1 MPVADVSDLM
11 SKRNL
16 VQEAQGWMSLDLQK
30 KEQARKELESKKK
43 DALKPFDWEMAD
55 WGSDNP
61 YFQEQLQDLS
71 QDYYNHVYSMSP
83 YLSINPGDMENCP
96 PGSPCANA
104 HKLKNTLDGTAGAFK
119 SFQTRFQNDYDS
131 ALDLLGDKD
140 SVYYNQDNLQ
150 ALENAKGEWM
160 KGFKPAYNQDGRLM
174 AIITDTEKVPQ
185 KDENGN
191 ALYVTESGDGTTT
204 NKDDAKLDNEGNPV
218 QATADQEVEKMITLD
233 EYYDKLG
240 ISKDKLKK
248 NASANDWNP
257 ETFSELITKD
267 SSFIDDGGMINK
279 NNKNYKTTYNN
290 LHGAI
295 FGATDMYNPED
306 PEGSVLT
313 ANAAP
318 IINMMRNDPSGN
330 FREGSITKDQIID
343 YVIQNVMGY
352 DGVDGDSSGGG
363 FDMGEL
369 ISRMSDSNHIGEL
382 STYNIVPKDDGTYG
396 QEESGAIAYEGMFTI
411 EHGGKEPGQITSAT
425 FDPSEITLL
434 KGDDDFRAEGAD
446 IAGMGQDLQVTYHD
460 AYLCLWDPDQ
470 GKFLTKDET
479 ANLTDEQKAK
489 CEYRPAIQVT
499 FYSASADG
507 NETNYAS
514 DWNGSGMSTDGSIR
528 AIMPLDKARSQIQG
542 DFSEKS
548 SNFQKTEAMDEL
560 AKRKTEELRSGVIPD
575 SSTGGT
581 EGEEENEEV
590 EGGDDADIDYEISDK
605 GDVL

>member
-16 VQEAQGWMSLDLQK
+16 VEEAQGWMSLSLQK
-30 KEQARKELESKKK
+30 KEQARKELEAKKK
-43 DALKPFDWEMAD
+43 DALKPFEWELTD

-71 QDYYNHVYSMSP
+71 QDYYNHVYSMAP
-83 YLSINPGDMENCP
+83 YLNINPGDMENCP

-104 HKLKNTLDGTAGAFK
+104 HRLKNTLDGTAGAFK
-119 SFQTRFQNDYDS
+119 SFQTRFKNDYDAAVDILS
-131 ALDLLGDKD
+131 DKD

-174 AIITDTEKVPQ
+174 AIITETEKVPQ
-185 KDENGN
+185 KDDDGN
-191 ALYVTESGDGTTT
+191 AIYVTEAGGTTT
-204 NKDDAKLDNEGNPV
+204 NKDDAKVDGQGNPIP
-218 QATADQEVEKMITLD
+218 ATADQEVEKMITLD

-240 ISKDKLKK
+240 IGKNSLKK

-257 ETFSELITKD
+257 ETFNELITPD
-267 SSFIDDGGMINK
+267 SSFIGDDGVINK
-279 NNKNYKTTYNN
+279 NNKNYKTTYTN

-318 IINMMRNDPSGN
+318 IINMMRNDPSGK
-330 FREGSITKDQIID
+330 FEDGPITKDQIID

-352 DGVDGDSSGGG
+352 DGVDGDGSGGG
-363 FDMGEL
+363 FDMAEL
-369 ISRMSDSNHIGEL
+369 ISRMSDPNHVGEL
-382 STYNIVPKDDGTYG
+382 STYNVVPNDDGTYG
-396 QEESGAIAYEGMFTI
+396 QEESSAIAYEGMFTI

-434 KGDDDFRAEGAD
+434 KGDDIFRAEGAN
-446 IAGMGQDLQVTYHD
+446 IGGLGKDLEVTYHD
-460 AYLCLWDPDQ
+460 AYLCLWDPNK
-470 GKFLTKDET
+470 GKFLTKAEQAKYSPDE
-479 ANLTDEQKAK
+479 LSK

-499 FYSASADG
+499 FHASSADAKATDY
-507 NETNYAS
+507 ES
-514 DWNGSGMSTDGSIR
+514 DWKGSGLSDDGKIR
-528 AIMPLDKARSQIQG
+528 AIMPLDQARSQIQG

-560 AKRKTEELRSGVIPD
+560 AKRKTEELRSGVISD

-581 EGEEENEEV
+581 EGEDLDTDTE
-590 EGGDDADIDYEISDK
+590 DPDAFDPNDY
-605 GDVL
+605 

>member
-16 VQEAQGWMSLDLQK
+16 VQEAQGWLSLDLQK

-71 QDYYNHVYSMSP
+71 QDYYNHVYSMAP
-83 YLSINPGDMENCP
+83 YLSMNPGDMENCP

-104 HKLKNTLDGTAGAFK
+104 HRLKNTLDGTAGAFK
-119 SFQTRFQNDYDS
+119 SFQTRFKNDYDA

-140 SVYYNQDNLQ
+140 SIYYNQDNLQ

-160 KGFKPAYNQDGRLM
+160 KGFKPSYNQDGRLM
-174 AIITDTEKVPQ
+174 AIVTETEKVPQ
-185 KDENGN
+185 KDEDGN
-191 ALYVTESGDGTTT
+191 PIYLTESGDTTT
-204 NKDDAKLDNEGNPV
+204 NKDDAKIGDDGNPV

-257 ETFSELITKD
+257 ETFSELITPD
-267 SSFIDDGGMINK
+267 SSFIGDDGVINK
-279 NNKNYKTTYNN
+279 NNKNYKTTYTN

-295 FGATDMYNPED
+295 FGATDMYNPND

-330 FREGSITKDQIID
+330 FKEGSITKDQIID

-352 DGVDGDSSGGG
+352 DGVDGDGSGGG
-363 FDMGEL
+363 FDMAEL
-369 ISRMSDSNHIGEL
+369 ISRMSDHNHTGEL
-382 STYNIVPKDDGTYG
+382 STYSINVGGDANNRTYEMG
-396 QEESGAIAYEGMFTI
+396 EADAIAYEGMFTI
-411 EHGGKEPGQITSAT
+411 EHGGKEEGQITQAT
-425 FDPSEITLL
+425 FSPDEVTLIG
-434 KGDDDFRAEGAD
+434 GDGLFRSGEHTIEGL
-446 IAGMGQDLQVTYHD
+446 GKDLEVSYHD

-470 GKFLTKDET
+470 KKFLTKSEES
-479 ANLTDEQKAK
+479 NLTDEQKAK

-499 FYSASADG
+499 FHASG
-507 NETNYAS
+507 TSMES
-514 DWNGSGMSTDGSIR
+514 SWNGKGISNDGGKTVK
-528 AIMPLDKARSQIQG
+528 AIMPLDQARSQIQG

-560 AKRKTEELRSGVIPD
+560 AKRKTEELRSGVISD

>member
-16 VQEAQGWMSLDLQK
+16 VEEAQGWLSLDLQK

-71 QDYYNHVYSMSP
+71 QDYYNHVYSMAP
-83 YLSINPGDMENCP
+83 YLSMNPGDMENCP
-96 PGSPCANA
+96 PGSPCAEA
-104 HKLKNTLDGTAGAFK
+104 HRLKNTLDGTAGAFK
-119 SFQTRFQNDYDS
+119 SFQTRFKNDYDA

-140 SVYYNQDNLQ
+140 SIYYNQDNLQ

-160 KGFKPAYNQDGRLM
+160 KGFKPSYNQDGRLM
-174 AIITDTEKVPQ
+174 AIVTETEKVPQ
-185 KDENGN
+185 KDEDGN
-191 ALYVTESGDGTTT
+191 PIYLTESGDTTT
-204 NKDDAKLDNEGNPV
+204 NKDDAKIGDDGNPV

-257 ETFSELITKD
+257 ETFSELITPD
-267 SSFIDDGGMINK
+267 SSFIGDDGVINK
-279 NNKNYKTTYNN
+279 NNKNYKTTYTN

-295 FGATDMYNPED
+295 FGATDMYNPND

-330 FREGSITKDQIID
+330 FKEGSITKDQIID

-352 DGVDGDSSGGG
+352 DGVDGDGSGGG
-363 FDMGEL
+363 FDMAEL
-369 ISRMSDSNHIGEL
+369 ISRMSDHNHVGEL
-382 STYNIVPKDDGTYG
+382 STYNVNVGGDANNPTYEMG
-396 QEESGAIAYEGMFTI
+396 EADAIAYEGMFTI
-411 EHGGKEPGQITSAT
+411 EHGGKEEGQTTSAT
-425 FDPSEITLL
+425 FSPDEVTLIG
-434 KGDDDFRAEGAD
+434 GDGLFRSGEHTIEGL
-446 IAGMGQDLQVTYHD
+446 GKDLEVTYHD

-470 GKFLTKDET
+470 GKFLTKSEE
-479 ANLTDEQKAK
+479 ANLTNEQKAK

-499 FYSASADG
+499 FHASG
-507 NETNYAS
+507 TSMES
-514 DWNGSGMSTDGSIR
+514 SWNGKGISTDGGKTVK
-528 AIMPLDKARSQIQG
+528 AIMPLDQARSQIQG
-542 DFSEKS
+542 DYSEKS

-560 AKRKTEELRSGVIPD
+560 AKRKTEELRSGVITD

-581 EGEEENEEV
+581 EGEESDQDTE
-590 EGGDDADIDYEISDK
+590 DPDAFDPNDY
-605 GDVL
+605 

>member
-16 VQEAQGWMSLDLQK
+16 VQEAQGWLSLDLQK

-43 DALKPFDWEMAD
+43 DALKPFDWKMAD

-71 QDYYNHVYSMSP
+71 QDYYNNVYSMAP
-83 YLSINPGDMENCP
+83 YLSMNPGDMENCP

-104 HKLKNTLDGTAGAFK
+104 HRLKNTLDGTAGAFK

-140 SVYYNQDNLQ
+140 SIYYNQDNLQ

-204 NKDDAKLDNEGNPV
+204 NKDDAKLDNDGNPV

-240 ISKDKLKK
+240 IGKDKLKK

-257 ETFSELITKD
+257 ETFSNLITPD
-267 SSFIDDGGMINK
+267 SSFIDDGGVINK
-279 NNKNYKTTYNN
+279 DNKNYKTTYTN

-330 FREGSITKDQIID
+330 FKEGSITKDQIID

-352 DGVDGDSSGGG
+352 DGVDGDGSGGG
-363 FDMGEL
+363 FDMSEL

-382 STYNIVPKDDGTYG
+382 STYNINVAEGEGGSKVYNHVD
-396 QEESGAIAYEGMFTI
+396 SGDSIAYEGMFTV
-411 EHGGKEPGQITSAT
+411 EHGSKEVGQTTSAT
-425 FDPSEITLL
+425 FNPNEVTLL
-434 KGDDDFRAEGAD
+434 VGDNKFRTDNQD
-446 IAGMGQDLQVTYHD
+446 IMGLNTDLEVTYHD
-460 AYLCLWDPDQ
+460 AYLCLYDPEQ
-470 GKFLTKDET
+470 GKFLTKKEEE
-479 ANLTDEQKAK
+479 ALKTDNPEAYAK

-499 FYSASADG
+499 FHANDDDLTSNWKAQG
-507 NETNYAS
+507 LS
-514 DWNGSGMSTDGSIR
+514 DNAGKIK
-528 AIMPLDKARSQIQG
+528 AIMPLDQARSQIQG

-560 AKRKTEELRSGVIPD
+560 AKRKTEELRSGVITD
-575 SSTGGT
+575 SSIGGT
-581 EGEEENEEV
+581 EGEESDEV
-590 EGGDDADIDYEISDK
+590 TEDPDAFDPNDY
-605 GDVL
+605 